1 MRKPI
6 LVGNWK
12 MHKSIGEALAFA
24 DAIKGPLGG
33 ITSVDLGV
41 GAPYLTL
48 PALSEAFK
56 GTHFVLAGQDM
67 FWEEKG
73 AFTGEVSPGMLKEVA
88 NAVIIGHSERRQ
100 FFGETN
106 ETVNKKLK
114 AALAN
119 GLLPIVCVGES
130 LEQNQADETEAWV
143 TSQIEGAFEGIDY
156 EDALRVV
163 VAYEPIWAIG
173 TGLAATPEQANGI
186 IRDVVRGSLAA
197 LFSTSIAQQIRIQYG
212 GSVNTENCFELMSQS
227 DIDGGLVGGA
237 SLKPESFI
245 SLIEQTAKA
254 KGLA

>member
-12 MHKSIGEALAFA
+12 MNKTIAEALAFA

-33 ITSVDLGV
+33 VTSVDLGV
-41 GAPYLTL
+41 GAPYLAI
-48 PALSEAFK
+48 PALATAFK
-56 GTHFVLAGQDM
+56 GTNFVLAAQDM

-73 AFTGEVSPGMLKEVA
+73 AFTGEVSPVMLKEVA

-100 FFGETN
+100 FFHETD

-114 AALAN
+114 AALAH

-130 LEQNQADETEAWV
+130 LAQNQAGETAGWV
-143 TSQIEGAFEGIDY
+143 SGQVKGAFKDLSA

-186 IRDVVRGSLAA
+186 IRDVVRTSLTALYGADVAA
-197 LFSTSIAQQIRIQYG
+197 KIRIQYG
-212 GSVNTENCFELMSQS
+212 GSVTPDNCFDLMSQS

-237 SLKPESFI
+237 SLKHEGFI
-245 SLIEQTAKA
+245 ALIEQTVKA
-254 KGLA
+254 KGL